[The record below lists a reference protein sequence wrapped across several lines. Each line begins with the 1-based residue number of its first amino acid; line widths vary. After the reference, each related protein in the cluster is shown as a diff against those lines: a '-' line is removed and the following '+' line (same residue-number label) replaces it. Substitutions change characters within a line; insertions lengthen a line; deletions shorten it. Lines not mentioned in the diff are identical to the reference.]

1 MLSRQSLLTLVS
13 EKKHRRYRTGISFII
28 SLSISINFFTLCDP
42 TSYEPVKLKRSCVK
56 EIFEFIFTKES
67 RLVYYTLNSLRL
79 NNISQLNIPIRQV
92 KEVITFPLSR
102 DNPLPILKNCRV
114 FYISFVMFH
123 TLMLSTLIAV
133 CNILWEFVF
142 NVNTLS
148 DSRRV
153 STWRGFLNIGEYQ
166 VEEHRIFTLRA
177 AVHFRTCQTS
187 RFLLSI
193 FSSYTFLSFTLASF
207 TSTCLFVNLFS
218 GLLTEIKFSWDWF

>member
-1 MLSRQSLLTLVS
+1 MNRWSWSVRAS
-13 EKKHRRYRTGISFII
+13 
-28 SLSISINFFTLCDP
+28 
-42 TSYEPVKLKRSCVK
+42 KRSLNLFLRKSPNLC
-56 EIFEFIFTKES
+56 IILWIAYDWTI
-67 RLVYYTLNSLRL
+67 YYSYN
-79 NNISQLNIPIRQV
+79 
-92 KEVITFPLSR
+92 EVITFPLSR
-102 DNPLPILKNCRV
+102 DNPLLILKNCRV